1 MIAGIDLQNNGDI
14 MACDIIISGSGA
26 FAARIAFDIA
36 ATARARVSVIIAS
49 RNKISLDWI
58 VTAANARAKIFHSQA
73 KFISCHLDLLQPDAA
88 SQLLVQYEP
97 RIFVQAASVQTS
109 SIIAKTGD
117 AWSALVREGGLSAT
131 ALAQSAIS
139 LRVARAI
146 TGSGRPCHFI
156 NCSFPDVVNEII
168 AAEGHSVL
176 CGLGNVGILSSVFAG
191 ILDIDQSRIRVLAHY
206 QNLAAFRQLPNERYG
221 RAPRVW
227 IDNQEITNVFD
238 YFHNVKLTPE
248 PVIDISGA
256 TGVPLIL
263 ALSQGHDWSGHLPG
277 PNGLPGGYPVR
288 LKNTKIELDLPAG
301 MSPDEA
307 IQWNRQYELENG
319 LIVDQQKRVHFT
331 GLLQSSFKD
340 NGLDFSDGFSI
351 SDIDSVYL
359 KIDQLRKRL
368 ENI

>member
-1 MIAGIDLQNNGDI
+1 

-36 ATARARVSVIIAS
+36 ATARAPVSVVIAA

-58 VTAANARAKIFHSQA
+58 VTASNARAKIFQTQA
-73 KFISCHLDLLQPDAA
+73 KFISYHVDLLQPDGA
-88 SQLLVQYEP
+88 SQILAQYEP

-109 SIIAKTGD
+109 SIIAKMGD
-117 AWSALVREGGLSAT
+117 AWSALVRKGGLSAT
-131 ALAQSAIS
+131 AFAQSAIS

-146 TGSGRPCHFI
+146 TESGRPCYFI
-156 NCSFPDVVNEII
+156 NCCFPDVVNQII
-168 AAEGHSVL
+168 ETEGHSVL
-176 CGLGNVGILSSVFAG
+176 CGLGNVGILSSVFSG
-191 ILDIDQSRIRVLAHY
+191 ILDIDQSRVRVLAHY

-227 IDNQEITNVFD
+227 IDNQEIIDVFD
-238 YFHNVKLTPE
+238 YFHNVKLTSQ

-288 LKNTKIELDLPAG
+288 LKNSKIELDLPDG
-301 MSPDEA
+301 LNQDDA
-307 IQWNRQYELENG
+307 IEWNSQYEAENG
-319 LIVDQQKRVHFT
+319 LIVDQHKRFYFT
-331 GLLQSSFKD
+331 GLLQSTFKD
-340 NGLDFSDGFSI
+340 NGLDFTNGFGI
-351 SDIDSVYL
+351 SDIDEVYL
-359 KIDQLRKRL
+359 KIEYLRKRL
-368 ENI
+368 EKN

>member
-1 MIAGIDLQNNGDI
+1 

-36 ATARARVSVIIAS
+36 ATARDPVSVVIAA
-49 RNKISLDWI
+49 RNRTRLDWI
-58 VTAANARAKIFHSQA
+58 VTASNARAKIFQSQV
-73 KFISCHLDLLQPDAA
+73 KFISHSVDLLLPDAA
-88 SQLLVQYEP
+88 SQLLAQYEP

-117 AWSALVREGGLSAT
+117 GWSALVREGGLSAT
-131 ALAQSAIS
+131 ALAQSTIS

-146 TGSGRPCHFI
+146 TGSGRPCYFI

-168 AAEGHSVL
+168 STEGHSVL

-191 ILDIDQSRIRVLAHY
+191 LLDIDQSRIKVLAHY
-206 QNLAAFRQLPNERYG
+206 QNLAAFRQSPSDRHG

-227 IDNQEITNVFD
+227 IDNQEIINVFD
-238 YFHNVKLTPE
+238 YFHHVKLTPE

-288 LKNTKIELDLPAG
+288 LKNSKIELDLPTG
-301 MSPDEA
+301 VSQDDA
-307 IQWNRQYELENG
+307 IEWNRQYELEKG

-331 GLLQSSFKD
+331 GLLQSSFNE